1 MGKATHV
8 LSIYCI
14 IKNKT
19 NLIVLY
25 SYIYLY
31 IYTVQRFPYHHK
43 FIVTRLT
50 CTVYSQ
56 PALPYQAQRQ
66 HITQRCGLREELF
79 LLSQL
84 SCSLVRIIIV
94 LLNCSMLFTE
104 LIN

>member
-50 CTVYSQ
+50 CTVN
-56 PALPYQAQRQ
+56 LLF
-66 HITQRCGLREELF
+66 HIRHKGNT
-79 LLSQL
+79 
-84 SCSLVRIIIV
+84 
-94 LLNCSMLFTE
+94 LLNAVG
-104 LIN
+104 

>member
-25 SYIYLY
+25 SYIY

-50 CTVYSQ
+50 CTLYSQ

-66 HITQRCGLREELF
+66 NITQRCGLMEELF
-79 LLSQL
+79 PYCHSSHVFKNLS
-84 SCSLVRIIIV
+84 V
-94 LLNCSMLFTE
+94 NC
-104 LIN
+104 